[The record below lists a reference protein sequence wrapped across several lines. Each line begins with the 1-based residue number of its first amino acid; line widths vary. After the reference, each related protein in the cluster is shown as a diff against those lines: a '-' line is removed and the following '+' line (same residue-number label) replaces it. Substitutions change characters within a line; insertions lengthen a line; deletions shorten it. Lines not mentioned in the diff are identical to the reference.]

1 MRRAAVTDV
10 APSYTKGQP
19 LQPMKA
25 VKAFGRLIRDKEDTV
40 QVFEIMRAL
49 TGRST
54 YKGFE
59 RLIREPGGGEI
70 AYAHA
75 ELAPLFSDPQWLAG
89 FAPGTVGAVYRAFMA
104 EEDLSAEGL
113 AVQSRV
119 SEPHID
125 DPHVVTWYARRL
137 RDIHDVWHVLTGYGR
152 DALGEAC
159 VVSFSYAQTGNLGF
173 GFIGLAAA
181 REIKREA
188 SKVAAWAAVQE
199 AYRHGKRA
207 RWLPAEAYERLFAE
221 PLEAARTRLNIAAPQ
236 RYLEIPEDVRRGLK
250 LRAA

>member
-1 MRRAAVTDV
+1 VTDV
-10 APSYTKGQP
+10 APSYTKGLP
-19 LQPMKA
+19 LQPLKA

-49 TGRST
+49 TGGST
-54 YKGFE
+54 YKGYE

-75 ELAPLFSDPQWLAG
+75 ELAPLFSDPQWLAR
-89 FAPGTVGAVYRAFMA
+89 FAPGTVGAAYRAFMA

-125 DPHVVTWYARRL
+125 DPHVITWYARRL
-137 RDIHDVWHVLTGYGR
+137 RDVHDVWHVLTGYGR

-159 VVSFSYAQTGNLGF
+159 LVTFSYAQTGNLGF
-173 GFIGLAAA
+173 SFIGLAAA

-188 SKVAAWAAVQE
+188 SQVSVWTAVRE
-199 AYRHGKRA
+199 AYRHGRRA
-207 RWLPAEAYERLFAE
+207 RWLPAVPYERLFAE
-221 PLEAARTRLNIAAPQ
+221 PLEAARARLNIAPPE
-236 RYLEIPEDVRRGLK
+236 RYLAVPEVVRQGLK
-250 LRAA
+250 LRGP